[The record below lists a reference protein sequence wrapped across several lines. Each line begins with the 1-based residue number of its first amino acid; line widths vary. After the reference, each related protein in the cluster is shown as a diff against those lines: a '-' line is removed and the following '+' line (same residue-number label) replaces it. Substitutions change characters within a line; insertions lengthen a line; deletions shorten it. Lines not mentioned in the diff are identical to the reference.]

1 MYNKSLSKILDYTSV
16 VSKILQG
23 ETEQIL
29 LLKET
34 TDV

>member
-1 MYNKSLSKILDYTSV
+1 MYNKILDYASV

-23 ETEQIL
+23 KAEQNL